1 MKMSEQKIADASALS
16 IPEQSPPSGD
26 SFLLNPREVR
36 HWANELPVANIGETA
51 RQVYNAL
58 VSFNRTQIPTLVRTE
73 VVELFRE
80 PVRYINTNIAKHY
93 ANSGFPLSP
102 KGRKAAQLANALCA
116 ELANAYKIL
125 FLDQLKADERNFN
138 QKLII
143 VAAQRAILYLSER
156 LYHTLLVYRDYPPH
170 LWREANYLYAWAMQ
184 NHVEDIPVRESSVF
198 SLNRKK
204 ARSIQFVYT
213 LMTMLATVNPYRLRQ
228 SQLRRLHA
236 RLTEWAPRVVLKP
249 AWEAG
254 NESTLFYVNLWSD
267 EPPMR
272 HYSGMQRRDARF
284 LALDLAGAVEAARE
298 EFDHAEWESPAYLE
312 TPDAPLSRTILKPLI
327 RHWTKATERRFPRTE
342 TRAEIE
348 AVVGLSNLLRLL
360 EKRQQAQQAERPTEK
375 PGRRQ
380 PRSSASRLTW
390 NDSVFS
396 TLSIQSPS
404 LSLEG
409 DTSSFLSEPGLGGS
423 SSMLQSNG
431 GRETIFER
439 NVKEPETLF
448 TVLTYN
454 QSVEGYCLTWNNDLS
469 ARVRVGDVIGIRS
482 PKNPEEFG
490 VGITRWLKQDRDNKV
505 YIGLQV
511 LSSNCSRVTVSP
523 LGPPGP
529 SRQNQYR
536 CLLLSTADSA
546 RNEHSL
552 MTNSHVF
559 EPGTELTLTT
569 EFGSHRIR
577 LTRWLESNNNF
588 VQYQFEY
595 LDEAS
600 QPEEPGGEDD
610 FKNFWSEL

>member
-1 MKMSEQKIADASALS
+1 MSESRIADASALS
-16 IPEQSPPSGD
+16 IPEQSPPSD
-26 SFLLNPREVR
+26 DNFLLNPKEVR
-36 HWANELPVANIGETA
+36 HWAKELPVANIGETA

-58 VSFNRTQIPTLVRTE
+58 VSFNRTEIPTVVRTE
-73 VVELFRE
+73 VVEMFRE

-93 ANSGFPLSP
+93 SNSGFPLSSR
-102 KGRKAAQLANALCA
+102 GRKAAQLANALCA

-156 LYHTLLVYRDYPPH
+156 MYHTLMVYRDYPPN

-198 SLNRKK
+198 SLNRKN

-213 LMTMLATVNPYRLRQ
+213 LMAMLATVNPYRLRQ
-228 SQLRRLHA
+228 SQLKRLHA
-236 RLTEWAPRVVLKP
+236 RLSDWAPLVTLKP
-249 AWEAG
+249 AWETG
-254 NESTLFYVNLWSD
+254 SESSIFYVNLWSD

-272 HYSGMQRRDARF
+272 NYAGMQRRDARF
-284 LALDLAGAVEAARE
+284 LAMDLSRAVEAARE
-298 EFDHAEWESPAYLE
+298 EYEHAQWESPAYLE

-327 RHWTKATERRFPRTE
+327 RHWTKAVERRFPRNE
-342 TRAEIE
+342 NRAEIE
-348 AVVGLSNLLRLL
+348 TVVGLSNLLRLL
-360 EKRQQAQQAERPTEK
+360 ENRQQAQAERQAENK
-375 PGRRQ
+375 PDRRRN
-380 PRSSASRLTW
+380 RSTTSRLTW

-396 TLSIQSPS
+396 TLSIQSPN

-409 DTSSFLSEPGLGGS
+409 DTTSFLSEPGIGGS
-423 SSMLQSNG
+423 SSMMQGNG
-431 GRETIFER
+431 GRETIFDR

-454 QSVEGYCLTWNNDLS
+454 QSVEGYCLAWHQNLA
-469 ARVRVGDVIGIRS
+469 ARVRVGDILGIRS
-482 PKNPEEFG
+482 PRNPEQFG

-511 LSSNCSRVTVSP
+511 LSSSCSRVTLSP
-523 LGPPGP
+523 QARPGAN
-529 SRQNQYR
+529 RQNQYR
-536 CLLLSTADSA
+536 CLLLSTAEGT
-546 RNEHSL
+546 RTEHSL

-559 EPGTELTLTT
+559 DLGTELTLTT

-595 LDEAS
+595 LDDPG
-600 QPEEPGGEDD
+600 QLEESGKDDD
-610 FKNFWSEL
+610 FKDFWNEL